1 MAQQTWELKGN
12 FHQIADTG
20 DYDGYYEI
28 TNGKIS
34 LLTKDD
40 DDEALQPIVD
50 ALNNSGCRFIQDDW
64 IEFENKMLK
73 KEISRLKFMINA
85 KEMERRQKEDCWDVA
100 HQAGRFEGKG
110 IAEENWQTFEQYY
123 SETYGKKYQ
132 RENKKTPP
140 PPPPPPPPNRL
151 LKEGKEPP
159 KPKPKT
165 K

>member
-1 MAQQTWELKGN
+1 MAQQTSVEWLMSFIEP
-12 FHQIADTG
+12 
-20 DYDGYYEI
+20 
-28 TNGKIS
+28 S
-34 LLTKDD
+34 LT
-40 DDEALQPIVD
+40 EQHRHFFSMVVD
-50 ALNNSGCRFIQDDW
+50 Q
-64 IEFENKMLK
+64 
-73 KEISRLKFMINA
+73 A

-100 HQAGRFEGKG
+100 HQAGRFEGKR

>member
-1 MAQQTWELKGN
+1 MAQQTAVEFYADKQLELR
-12 FHQIADTG
+12 
-20 DYDGYYEI
+20 
-28 TNGKIS
+28 
-34 LLTKDD
+34 L
-40 DDEALQPIVD
+40 
-50 ALNNSGCRFIQDDW
+50 
-64 IEFENKMLK
+64 
-73 KEISRLKFMINA
+73 RLKDNQLSMMDFFVQSGDLLIQS

-140 PPPPPPPPNRL
+140 PPPPPNRL

-159 KPKPKT
+159 KPKYYK
-165 K
+165 